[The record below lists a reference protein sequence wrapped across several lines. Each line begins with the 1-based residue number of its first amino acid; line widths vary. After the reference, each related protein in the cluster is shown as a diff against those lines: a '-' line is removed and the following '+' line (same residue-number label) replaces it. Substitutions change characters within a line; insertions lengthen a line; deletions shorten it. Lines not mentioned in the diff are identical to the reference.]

1 MKTNKE
7 KIAIIGGGISGIASS
22 VYLIEKGYKVDI
34 YESKKNLG
42 GRAGSINKDEK
53 SIDIGQHVFL
63 PSYKN
68 FIEIL
73 EKLSST
79 KYLSIGKKLKIVIQE
94 NSKKYHLKSN
104 VSIYPLNLI
113 FSVLNYKNLK
123 FYERLKIIF
132 ALYKL
137 SKLDN
142 HKSKISLE
150 SWLKKNNDKK
160 VLGNH
165 LYPCI

>member
-1 MKTNKE
+1 MYFCYF
-7 KIAIIGGGISGIASS
+7 SW
-22 VYLIEKGYKVDI
+22 
-34 YESKKNLG
+34 
-42 GRAGSINKDEK
+42 
-53 SIDIGQHVFL
+53 
-63 PSYKN
+63 
-68 FIEIL
+68 
-73 EKLSST
+73 
-79 KYLSIGKKLKIVIQE
+79 
-94 NSKKYHLKSN
+94 LKSN

-150 SWLKKNNDKK
+150 SWLKKNNNNITNNKNYKLKNVIKK
-160 VLGNH
+160 FDIPGLKKETVKFLDWFSKYNLVCDFGNNEH
-165 LYPCI
+165 CGTKKLSKGINEYFIFCLNFSLCL